1 MMIKDSGK
9 NTKQGHDDGVSLQN
23 IRPAGINAVMQ
34 CFAIFA
40 SLREFFV
47 CGKKKPAPAVPKPN
61 SVPGPDYSE
70 PGNDH
75 SSADAGCPASPATY
89 PGARTGSPQTLL
101 YLVLHR
107 VGFTKLLRSPGE
119 RCALTAPFHPY
130 LIGGQRFGVR
140 GQRCKTPYRSPLT
153 SDPPIKAVYFL
164 LHFPSRCRDFGLQS
178 TLPCGV
184 RTFLRV

>member
-1 MMIKDSGK
+1 MTTACPCKTSDPPELMQSCSALR
-9 NTKQGHDDGVSLQN
+9 SLLLCVN
-23 IRPAGINAVMQ
+23 V
-34 CFAIFA
+34 
-40 SLREFFV
+40 FV

-119 RCALTAPFHPY
+119 LVRSYRHHFTLTLGISGECKNCIFALRNP
-130 LIGGQRFGVR
+130 
-140 GQRCKTPYRSPLT
+140 
-153 SDPPIKAVYFL
+153 KAVYFL